1 MALVTVHAVV
11 HIPADVRVMEI
22 VRVPAPMAT
31 RALENG
37 VVVRIRVA
45 GGTNAV
51 SIAVIHWEPGVVK
64 GGSEPARSRV
74 TSRASSRENGWRRF
88 MDGICGAIIIC
99 SVAAV
104 AVGWQRGVIVVYMA
118 TGASHLGVKTSERKY
133 RCVVIELAVGPRDH
147 VMA

>member
-1 MALVTVHAVV
+1 MLMALVTIHAVV

-51 SIAVIHWEPGVVK
+51 SVAVIH
-64 GGSEPARSRV
+64 
-74 TSRASSRENGWRRF
+74 
-88 MDGICGAIIIC
+88 
-99 SVAAV
+99 
-104 AVGWQRGVIVVYMA
+104 
-118 TGASHLGVKTSERKY
+118 
-133 RCVVIELAVGPRDH
+133 
-147 VMA
+147 